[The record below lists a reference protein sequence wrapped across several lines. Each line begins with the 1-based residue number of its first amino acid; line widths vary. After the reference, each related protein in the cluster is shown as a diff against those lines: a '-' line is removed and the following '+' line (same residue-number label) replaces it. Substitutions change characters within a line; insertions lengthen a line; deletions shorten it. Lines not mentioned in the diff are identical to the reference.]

1 MLASEQVAVTET
13 KYTLL
18 TESELVTLS
27 SRGDSESF
35 RLLYQKYQAKV
46 RSTLYQLCG
55 SAMLD
60 DLLQEVFLRAWKGLP
75 KLKQADYFSTWIYR
89 ICWNV
94 ATDYRRKLARNQH
107 KLGTTPD
114 IESAVWDNSAYNPQD
129 SDLMQ
134 LHYQDLVKRGL
145 EHLNLAHRVVIVLH
159 DLEDIPQKEIAQI
172 LDIPLG
178 TVKSR
183 LHHARNTLKK
193 FLQQQ
198 GITF

>member
-1 MLASEQVAVTET
+1 MIASERVAPVET

-18 TESELVTLS
+18 SELELVALS
-27 SRGDSESF
+27 REGDSESF
-35 RLLYQKYQAKV
+35 RLLYQSYQTRV

-55 SAMLD
+55 SVMLD
-60 DLLQEVFLRAWKGLP
+60 DLVQEVFLRTWKGLP
-75 KLKQADYFSTWIYR
+75 KLKVVEYFSTWIYR

-94 ATDYRRKLARNQH
+94 ATDYRRKLAKSKQ
-107 KLGTTPD
+107 KLDTATD
-114 IESAVWDNSAYNPQD
+114 LESIVWDNTTYDPQD
-129 SDLMQ
+129 TNLMQ
-134 LHYQDLVKRGL
+134 LHYQDLVRRGL
-145 EHLNLAHRVVIVLH
+145 EHLRLSHRVVIVLH

-172 LDIPLG
+172 LDIPIG

-198 GITF
+198 GISF